1 MKHYAG
7 ILVFV
12 ISGVDCISYIYIPLD
27 GTYIHTVYIYWM
39 TSKDAILVYIFG
51 QTFQPQGG
59 SINY

>member
-1 MKHYAG
+1 M
-7 ILVFV
+7 FV
-12 ISGVDCISYIYIPLD
+12 ISGVDCISYIYILLD